1 MEKETVVEEEHTAAE
16 NGTGTAKAKVKKQ
29 ENINEVHNLLRIAF
43 DKFQINDDD
52 TDNFVNIAS
61 AGQFIRRAKPDFDVR
76 NFGFEKLSKLIEAF
90 SDKYELKTY
99 EFNGKKIIGYKC
111 KKGKGRGKK
120 K

>member
-1 MEKETVVEEEHTAAE
+1 MENIGVEKETAAAEEHAASESTAD
-16 NGTGTAKAKVKKQ
+16 NNKTKAKKQ

-52 TDNFVNIAS
+52 TDNYVNIAS

-90 SDKYELKTY
+90 PEKYELKNY
-99 EFNGKKIIGYKC
+99 EFNGKKQIG
-111 KKGKGRGKK
+111 
-120 K
+120 